1 MKNKKEL
8 CVPEVRH
15 LSRKLGMS
23 RGRVNREFAFYTVH
37 DMKVFQK
44 SMLDSKEEAEE
55 IKGELELAAEG
66 VSTGLLEW
74 LMSRAVKEK
83 VEVSIETTPE
93 VQTITVRPFEPLRYG
108 CPFQGT
114 CERSG
119 E

>member
-44 SMLDSKEEAEE
+44 SMLDSKEEAEHLQE
-55 IKGELELAAEG
+55 TLDFMGEY
-66 VSTGLLEW
+66 
-74 LMSRAVKEK
+74 
-83 VEVSIETTPE
+83 I
-93 VQTITVRPFEPLRYG
+93 LRKK
-108 CPFQGT
+108 
-114 CERSG
+114 S
-119 E
+119 